1 MPPPHNGNER
11 LPFAQLVQL
20 EKIDSNTFRSVALPF
35 TPRGR
40 PRDGDGK
47 NDDGVAYGGHVFMQA
62 AWAACR
68 TVPGGDGDGNGDGRR
83 GFLLSVSVS
92 LLFFFFFGGV
102 VVVVACDFGCILGLR
117 CLLLAF
123 SVLILYSFSY
133 CVFLGL
139 LSCFF
144 LEACICETR
153 EIPCHL
159 HTDDDLKTERLWKL
173 PRPGNSHHQIHL
185 SRRTH
190 PRRQDILHTHRQC
203 LATTRQRVHVYM
215 YLLL

>member
-20 EKIDSNTFRSVALPF
+20 EEIDSNTFQSVALPF

-92 LLFFFFFGGV
+92 LLFSFFFSGG
-102 VVVVACDFGCILGLR
+102 GCG
-117 CLLLAF
+117 
-123 SVLILYSFSY
+123 
-133 CVFLGL
+133 
-139 LSCFF
+139 
-144 LEACICETR
+144 
-153 EIPCHL
+153 
-159 HTDDDLKTERLWKL
+159 
-173 PRPGNSHHQIHL
+173 
-185 SRRTH
+185 
-190 PRRQDILHTHRQC
+190 
-203 LATTRQRVHVYM
+203 
-215 YLLL
+215 

>member
-92 LLFFFFFGGV
+92 LLFSFFFRGV
-102 VVVVACDFGCILGLR
+102 VVVECDFGCILGLR
-117 CLLLAF
+117 CLSLVF
-123 SVLILYSFSY
+123 SVLI
-133 CVFLGL
+133 
-139 LSCFF
+139 
-144 LEACICETR
+144 
-153 EIPCHL
+153 
-159 HTDDDLKTERLWKL
+159 
-173 PRPGNSHHQIHL
+173 
-185 SRRTH
+185 
-190 PRRQDILHTHRQC
+190 
-203 LATTRQRVHVYM
+203 
-215 YLLL
+215 

>member
-47 NDDGVAYGGHVFMQA
+47 NDGTDGVAYGGHVFMQA

-68 TVPGGDGDGNGDGRR
+68 TVPGGDGDGRR

-92 LLFFFFFGGV
+92 LLFSFFWGV
-102 VVVVACDFGCILGLR
+102 VVVVECDFGCILGLG
-117 CLLLAF
+117 CLSLVF
-123 SVLILYSFSY
+123 SFFDLVALF
-133 CVFLGL
+133 
-139 LSCFF
+139 SCFWTFF
-144 LEACICETR
+144 LFLSWGVYLR
-153 EIPCHL
+153 N
-159 HTDDDLKTERLWKL
+159 K
-173 PRPGNSHHQIHL
+173 GNTMPS
-185 SRRTH
+185 S
-190 PRRQDILHTHRQC
+190 
-203 LATTRQRVHVYM
+203 Y
-215 YLLL
+215 

>member
-47 NDDGVAYGGHVFMQA
+47 NDGKNDDGVAYGGHVFMQA

-83 GFLLSVSVS
+83 GFLLSVSFS
-92 LLFFFFFGGV
+92 LLFFFFFLGGWWLWLSVILV
-102 VVVVACDFGCILGLR
+102 VFWV
-117 CLLLAF
+117 
-123 SVLILYSFSY
+123 
-133 CVFLGL
+133 
-139 LSCFF
+139 
-144 LEACICETR
+144 
-153 EIPCHL
+153 
-159 HTDDDLKTERLWKL
+159 
-173 PRPGNSHHQIHL
+173 
-185 SRRTH
+185 
-190 PRRQDILHTHRQC
+190 
-203 LATTRQRVHVYM
+203 
-215 YLLL
+215 

>member
-40 PRDGDGK
+40 PRDGEGKNDGK

-68 TVPGGDGDGNGDGRR
+68 TVPGGDGDGRR

-92 LLFFFFFGGV
+92 LLFPFFWGGGG
-102 VVVVACDFGCILGLR
+102 GCG
-117 CLLLAF
+117 
-123 SVLILYSFSY
+123 
-133 CVFLGL
+133 CV
-139 LSCFF
+139 
-144 LEACICETR
+144 
-153 EIPCHL
+153 
-159 HTDDDLKTERLWKL
+159 
-173 PRPGNSHHQIHL
+173 
-185 SRRTH
+185 
-190 PRRQDILHTHRQC
+190 
-203 LATTRQRVHVYM
+203 
-215 YLLL
+215 

>member
-20 EKIDSNTFRSVALPF
+20 EKIDSNTFQSVALPF

-68 TVPGGDGDGNGDGRR
+68 TVPGGDGNGNGDGRR

-92 LLFFFFFGGV
+92 LLFSFFWGG
-102 VVVVACDFGCILGLR
+102 G
-117 CLLLAF
+117 
-123 SVLILYSFSY
+123 
-133 CVFLGL
+133 
-139 LSCFF
+139 SC
-144 LEACICETR
+144 
-153 EIPCHL
+153 
-159 HTDDDLKTERLWKL
+159 
-173 PRPGNSHHQIHL
+173 G
-185 SRRTH
+185 
-190 PRRQDILHTHRQC
+190 
-203 LATTRQRVHVYM
+203 
-215 YLLL
+215 